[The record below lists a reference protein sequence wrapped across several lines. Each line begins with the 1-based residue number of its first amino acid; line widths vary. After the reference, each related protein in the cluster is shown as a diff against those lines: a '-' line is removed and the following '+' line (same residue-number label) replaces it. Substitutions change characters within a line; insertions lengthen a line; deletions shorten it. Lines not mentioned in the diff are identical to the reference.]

1 MSVMLYVEHAA
12 SAFERAIAAGAKEVR
27 PLVNQF
33 YCDRSGT
40 VEDPFGYQ
48 WTIPTSIE
56 DVPLDE
62 MLHRMNTMEVSGAS
76 G

>member
-1 MSVMLYVEHAA
+1 MLYVENAD
-12 SAFERAIAAGAKEVR
+12 SAFERAIAAGAKEIR

-33 YCDRSGT
+33 YGDRSGT

-48 WTIPTSIE
+48 WTISTSIE
-56 DVPLDE
+56 EVPLDE
-62 MLHRMNTMEVSGAS
+62 MLHRMNNMEVSGAS